1 MTHHRLKALVTVLAA
16 FIVVAVPRLA
26 AAQQPEV
33 ATSVAFTEGPTVDR
47 DGNVYFTEM
56 VSQRIMKLTGKGVLS
71 TFREH
76 SNGANGLLVDPQ
88 GRLVACE
95 GAESRRTGVL
105 ETFKPQITRTDLRTG
120 KIEVLADN
128 YQGKPFVGPNDVTI
142 DGKGRLYFTDL
153 TGGAVYRIDGPGQLA
168 RILAAPDIQRPNGIQ
183 ISPDDKQLYLI
194 EANGAEG
201 GARMIRAFDLLA
213 DGTVGNMRVHYNFY
227 PGRSA
232 DGMSIDTQGN
242 LYASAGMNRLRGT
255 SETLDTKTGVYV
267 ISPQGKLLKF
277 IPIPEDFITN
287 NAFGGSDMKT
297 LYVTAGKTLY
307 KLRTEIAGLPR

>member
-1 MTHHRLKALVTVLAA
+1 VTYRKLQIFAATGVVICAALPPPAT
-16 FIVVAVPRLA
+16 
-26 AAQQPEV
+26 AQQLDIA
-33 ATSVAFTEGPTVDR
+33 ATVAFTEGPAVDR

-56 VSQRIMKLTGKGVLS
+56 VFERIMKLTPKGALS
-71 TFREH
+71 VFREH
-76 SNGANGLLVDPQ
+76 SNEANGLLIDPQ
-88 GRLVACE
+88 GRLIACE
-95 GAESRRTGVL
+95 GAESTRMGV
-105 ETFKPQITRTDLRTG
+105 TQKFKPQVTRTDLRTG

-128 YQGKPFVGPNDVTI
+128 YQGKPFDGPNDVTI

-153 TGGAVYRIDGPGQLA
+153 TGGALYRIDAPGKIV

-183 ISPDDKQLYLI
+183 ISPDDKTLYLI
-194 EANGAEG
+194 EANGAQG
-201 GARMIRAFDLLA
+201 GARMIRKYDLLP
-213 DGTVGNMRVHYNFY
+213 DGTVRNMKVHYNFY

-242 LYASAGMNRLRGT
+242 LYASAGMGQLRGT

-277 IPIPEDFITN
+277 IPIPEDYITN
-287 NAFGGSDMKT
+287 NAFGGPDMKT

-307 KLRTEIAGLPR
+307 KIRTDIAGMSR

>member
-1 MTHHRLKALVTVLAA
+1 MTHHRLVVLATA
-16 FIVVAVPRLA
+16 ITLITVVVPRLA
-26 AAQQPEV
+26 AAQAPEV
-33 ATSVAFTEGPTVDR
+33 ATAVAFTEGPTVDP

-56 VSQRIMKLTGKGVLS
+56 VAQRIMKLSAAGVLS
-71 TFREH
+71 TFRER
-76 SNGANGLLVDPQ
+76 SNNANGLLVDPQ
-88 GRLVACE
+88 GRLIACE
-95 GAESRRTGVL
+95 GAQSQRTGVL
-105 ETFKPQITRTDLRTG
+105 VKFTPQITRTDLRTG
-120 KIEVLADN
+120 KMEVLADN

-153 TGGAVYRIDGPGQLA
+153 TGGAVYRIDGPGQLV
-168 RILAAPDIQRPNGIQ
+168 RILAGPDIQRPNGIQ

-201 GARMIRAFDLLA
+201 GARMIRAYDLHP
-213 DGTVGNMRVHYNFY
+213 DGTVTNMRVHYNFY

-242 LYASAGMNRLRGT
+242 LYASAGMNQLRGT
-255 SETLDTKTGVYV
+255 SETLATKTGVYV
-267 ISPQGKLLKF
+267 ISPEGKLLKF

-287 NAFGGSDMKT
+287 NAFGGPDMKT

-307 KLRTEIAGLPR
+307 KVRTEIAGLPR